1 MTDHRR
7 TENSSRPSVIEI
19 AEGLGTRAARWCH
32 GFMSEDKRHFVA
44 SRLDGLIHALELQAP
59 TEEEPSPVPTAN
71 GFTGSLAEAQRHRAE
86 LESATPA
93 RVDEIAAG
101 YPEIAKDWAEQQSA

>member
-1 MTDHRR
+1 
-7 TENSSRPSVIEI
+7 
-19 AEGLGTRAARWCH
+19 
-32 GFMSEDKRHFVA
+32 MSEDKRHFVA
-44 SRLDGLIHALELQAP
+44 SRLDGLIHALELNAP
-59 TEEEPSPVPTAN
+59 TTDESSPVPTAE

-101 YPEIAKDWAEQQSA
+101 YPEIEKDWAGRQST